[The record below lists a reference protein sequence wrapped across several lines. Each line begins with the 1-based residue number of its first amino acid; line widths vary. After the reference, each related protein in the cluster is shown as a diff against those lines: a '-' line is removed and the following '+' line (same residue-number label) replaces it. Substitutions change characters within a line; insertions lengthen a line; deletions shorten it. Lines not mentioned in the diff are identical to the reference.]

1 MVPKTRHSTNFNDFC
16 NNNNLKKGEEFSCV
30 AFCVVAVQPLNG
42 DTIQKPD
49 QNINTFS
56 NGFNQF
62 LYSPNTTTA
71 NRNTPYPLTSRRN
84 RKRLTGRRSAS
95 TFHYNLP
102 PGGGGTIRFSN
113 CPFEP
118 DPLHVRYLF
127 PLHKSRDFNSFRP
140 LTTLKTSEATSKT
153 DAVSDA

>member
-16 NNNNLKKGEEFSCV
+16 NNNNLKTGQRFSCV

-42 DTIQKPD
+42 ETIQKPD

-71 NRNTPYPLTSRRN
+71 NRNTTYHLAAVAIADSLAAYLNPICCTPATFSHYISRMAMALLRALDHGN
-84 RKRLTGRRSAS
+84 TYLASAIY
-95 TFHYNLP
+95 F
-102 PGGGGTIRFSN
+102 
-113 CPFEP
+113 
-118 DPLHVRYLF
+118 
-127 PLHKSRDFNSFRP
+127 
-140 LTTLKTSEATSKT
+140 
-153 DAVSDA
+153 DAA